1 MFSLAIVIMAERSR
15 ELQCGP
21 MPLEPLEGTRLY
33 LSVAVSSHTPGMMGD
48 LIPGKGPNWAFSSYT
63 PEAAGRAHRI

>member
-1 MFSLAIVIMAERSR
+1 MFSLAIVIMAERSW
-15 ELQCGP
+15 ELRCGP
-21 MPLEPLEGTRLY
+21 DAAESLYETRLH
-33 LSVAVSSHTPGMMGD
+33 LSVAVSSHTPGMIGG